1 MAVFVR
7 LWRAGALGLIA
18 VVALAMSALLAAAPG
33 QAAQPEVL
41 GVRAG
46 RQLDGTRVVVDLSQ
60 KVDFKIYTLRDPY
73 RLVVD
78 FPSVGWKINAD
89 GVSRLIKD
97 NASIK
102 DFRFG
107 QFGANGGGRIVI
119 ELSEP
124 VAVKRS
130 FLLNPIGP
138 HPYRFVLDFD
148 RTDEASFAKQADASK
163 AQHAAAARN
172 EPPVIHAV
180 PPPRKDIDKRHIV
193 VLDPG
198 HGGVDPGA
206 IGVSGNYEKVLTLAM
221 AKELARQLTAT
232 GRYKVVLTRTDDRF
246 MALRDRVAFARSA
259 GAELFISIH
268 ADSHSDSETRGA
280 SVYTLSETG
289 SDREAALLAQKEN
302 KADVIAGLDLNRQAP
317 DVQSILI
324 DLAQRETTNRSRV
337 FAGLLVQDLAKA
349 GIPLVQRPNRSAGFA
364 VLTATDVPA
373 ALIELG
379 YLSNPSEDRRLRTP
393 GYEQRMA
400 RAMVQ
405 AIDGFFATL
414 RPGPP
419 AAIVRK

>member
-7 LWRAGALGLIA
+7 LWRAGALGLIVA
-18 VVALAMSALLAAAPG
+18 AIVALGAVLAAAPG

-46 RQLDGTRVVVDLSQ
+46 RQLDGTRVVIDLSQ

-78 FPSVGWKINAD
+78 FPSVAWKISTD

-97 NASIK
+97 NAAIK

-107 QFGANGGGRIVI
+107 QFGASGGRIVI
-119 ELSEP
+119 ELAEP

-130 FLLNPIGP
+130 FLLSPIGP

-206 IGVSGNYEKVLTLAM
+206 IGVTGNYEKVLTLAM
-221 AKELARQLTAT
+221 AKELAKQLTAT
-232 GRYKVVLTRTDDRF
+232 GRYKVVLTRNDDRF

-268 ADSHSDSETRGA
+268 ADSHSDSETHGA

-289 SDREAALLAQKEN
+289 SDREAAMLAQKEN

-324 DLAQRETTNRSRV
+324 DLAQRETVNRSRI

-349 GIPLVQRPNRSAGFA
+349 GIPLVQSPNRSAGFA

-379 YLSNPSEDRRLRTP
+379 YLSNPGEDRRLRTP

-400 RAMVQ
+400 RSMVQ
-405 AIDGFFATL
+405 AVDGFFATL

-419 AAIVRK
+419 PATIVRK

>member
-18 VVALAMSALLAAAPG
+18 SIVLVASALLAAMPG
-33 QAAQPEVL
+33 QAAEPEVL

-46 RQLDGTRVVVDLSQ
+46 RQLDGTRLVVDLSQ

-78 FPSVGWKINAD
+78 FPSVAWKINGD
-89 GVSRLIKD
+89 GVSRMLKENATIKG
-97 NASIK
+97 
-102 DFRFG
+102 FRFG
-107 QFGANGGGRIVI
+107 QFGANDGRIVI

-130 FLLNPIGP
+130 FLLDPIGP
-138 HPYRFVLDFD
+138 HPFRFVLDFD

-163 AQHAAAARN
+163 AQHAAVAKT
-172 EPPVIHAV
+172 EPTVFHAV
-180 PPPRKDIDKRHIV
+180 PPPRKDIDKRRIV

-206 IGVSGNYEKVLTLAM
+206 IGVSGNFEKVLTLAM
-221 AKELARQLTAT
+221 AKELARQLAAT
-232 GRYKVVLTRTDDRF
+232 GRYKVILTRDDDRF

-268 ADSHSDSETRGA
+268 ADSHNDSETRGA

-289 SDREAALLAQKEN
+289 SDREAAMLAQKEN

-324 DLAQRETTNRSRV
+324 DLAQRETINRSRI
-337 FAGLLVQDLAKA
+337 FAGLLVQDLAKL
-349 GIPLVQRPNRSAGFA
+349 GIPLVQSPNRSAGFA

-379 YLSNPSEDRRLRTP
+379 YLSNAGEERQLRTA

-400 RAMVQ
+400 RGMVQ

-414 RPGPP
+414 QPAPPP
-419 AAIVRK
+419 ATIVRK